1 MGNPCKVK
9 RKITDKDMFDTV
21 QELLEANSKVVQ
33 KNPSHCL
40 VGKLFCESCKQRMA
54 HSYRGRP
61 KYYCKTRYY
70 ESDNTGCVTSVLD
83 ETLEQIVIDEFNH
96 IQENRIDAQ
105 KIFQEQNEKLKELRR
120 EEVIGLEVFSFEGN
134 GMRLKELTRALIE
147 QLVERIVVG
156 EEMIEVEWKF
166 RG

>member
-1 MGNPCKVK
+1 MTKDIPAGVIAVGNPCKVK

-83 ETLEQIVIDEFNH
+83 ETLEQIQSHPGKSNRCTEDFSGAGGS
-96 IQENRIDAQ
+96 ENASHQ
-105 KIFQEQNEKLKELRR
+105 S
-120 EEVIGLEVFSFEGN
+120 V
-134 GMRLKELTRALIE
+134 
-147 QLVERIVVG
+147 
-156 EEMIEVEWKF
+156 
-166 RG
+166 